1 MTFIHTHP
9 REPRRPLQRRA
20 LLPALSNLGTS
31 DNAPRPRGLPK
42 TTVIITAVLS
52 LAVAGCGSSRPAP
65 QPTHAAVATAA
76 TTPSAPLTVTGGR
89 LVSAG
94 ALRATLSGENH
105 KPKVNRAWPYSIKVT
120 NATGQPLS
128 GTVAIEFLFGGQVV
142 AHDKPSTHPITNG
155 LWQSTLKLPVASV
168 GYPLTL
174 RAIAHTPAGSI
185 TLNWPITVQR

>member
-1 MTFIHTHP
+1 VRPITHWLLGFLHL
-9 REPRRPLQRRA
+9 RP
-20 LLPALSNLGTS
+20 NLGTS

-42 TTVIITAVLS
+42 ASVIITAVLS
-52 LAVAGCGSSRPAP
+52 LSVAGCGSSRLSPP
-65 QPTHAAVATAA
+65 PTHATVTTAA
-76 TTPSAPLTVTGGR
+76 TTPITPPPVTGGR

-94 ALRATLSGENH
+94 TLRATLSGENH
-105 KPKVNRAWPYSIKVT
+105 KPKVNKAWPYSIKVT
-120 NATGQPLS
+120 NAAGQPLS

-142 AHDKPSTHPITNG
+142 AHDKPPTHPITNG
-155 LWQSTLKLPVASV
+155 LWQSTLKLPIASV